1 MKFLIGFITSLIL
14 CMLLFIGAWLYFD
27 LPIDTN
33 DNTQTTNEMSQDT
46 SYSPTDNNTN
56 ETIDDNTNESNND
69 MSNETSNEQSEATDY
84 QSTNQPTQQELD
96 DTADNWMLTYKTINE
111 GTAENPYVTIN
122 GEKVDPKFVINENGS
137 LSQEYLQRE
146 EVNK

>member
-1 MKFLIGFITSLIL
+1 MKFLAGFITSLLL

-33 DNTQTTNEMSQDT
+33 NETQTNNETSQET
-46 SYSPTDNNTN
+46 SYSPTDDST
-56 ETIDDNTNESNND
+56 
-69 MSNETSNEQSEATDY
+69 NETSNEQSEATDY
-84 QSTNQPTQQELD
+84 QATNQPTQQELD
-96 DTADNWMLTYKTINE
+96 DTADNWMVTYKSINE

-146 EVNK
+146 EVN

>member
-27 LPIDTN
+27 FPIDTN
-33 DNTQTTNEMSQDT
+33 DNTQTTNETSQET
-46 SYSPTDNNTN
+46 SYSPTDENTN
-56 ETIDDNTNESNND
+56 ET
-69 MSNETSNEQSEATDY
+69 SNETTNEQSEATDY
-84 QSTNQPTQQELD
+84 QATNQPTQQELD

-146 EVNK
+146 EVYK

>member
-33 DNTQTTNEMSQDT
+33 DDTSTSQET
-46 SYSPTDNNTN
+46 SYSPTDNTTN
-56 ETIDDNTNESNND
+56 ETIDDTTNET
-69 MSNETSNEQSEATDY
+69 SNETSNEQSQATDY
-84 QSTNQPTQQELD
+84 QSSNHPTQQELD
-96 DTADNWMLTYKTINE
+96 DTADNWMVTYKSINE

-146 EVNK
+146 EVN

>member
-1 MKFLIGFITSLIL
+1 MKFLIGFITSLLL

-33 DNTQTTNEMSQDT
+33 NETQTTNETSQET
-46 SYSPTDNNTN
+46 SYSPTDDT
-56 ETIDDNTNESNND
+56 T
-69 MSNETSNEQSEATDY
+69 NETSNEQSQGTDY

>member
-1 MKFLIGFITSLIL
+1 MKFLIGFITSLLL

-33 DNTQTTNEMSQDT
+33 NETHTTNETSQET
-46 SYSPTDNNTN
+46 SYSPTDNT
-56 ETIDDNTNESNND
+56 
-69 MSNETSNEQSEATDY
+69 SNETSDEQSQATDY
-84 QSTNQPTQQELD
+84 QSSNNPTQQELD
-96 DTADNWMLTYKTINE
+96 DTADNWMVTYKSINE

-146 EVNK
+146 EVN

>member
-1 MKFLIGFITSLIL
+1 MKFLIGFITSLLL

-33 DNTQTTNEMSQDT
+33 NETQTTNETSQET
-46 SYSPTDNNTN
+46 SYSPT
-56 ETIDDNTNESNND
+56 ND
-69 MSNETSNEQSEATDY
+69 STNETSNEQSEATDY

>member
-33 DNTQTTNEMSQDT
+33 DNTLTTNETSQET
-46 SYSPTDNNTN
+46 SYSPTDETTN
-56 ETIDDNTNESNND
+56 ET
-69 MSNETSNEQSEATDY
+69 SNETSDEQSEATDY

-96 DTADNWMLTYKTINE
+96 DTADNWMITYKSINE

-146 EVNK
+146 EVN

>member
-1 MKFLIGFITSLIL
+1 MKFLAGFITSLLL

-33 DNTQTTNEMSQDT
+33 NETQTTNETSQET
-46 SYSPTDNNTN
+46 SYSPTDDST
-56 ETIDDNTNESNND
+56 
-69 MSNETSNEQSEATDY
+69 NETSNEQSQGTDY
-84 QSTNQPTQQELD
+84 QSTNHPTQQELD
-96 DTADNWMLTYKTINE
+96 DTADNWMVTYKTINE

-122 GEKVDPKFVINENGS
+122 GEKVDPKFVINENGT

-146 EVNK
+146 EVN

>member
-33 DNTQTTNEMSQDT
+33 DNTQTTNETSQET
-46 SYSPTDNNTN
+46 SYSPTDDTTN
-56 ETIDDNTNESNND
+56 DTTND
-69 MSNETSNEQSEATDY
+69 TSNEQSEATDY

-146 EVNK
+146 EVYK

>member
-1 MKFLIGFITSLIL
+1 MKFLIGFITSLLL

-33 DNTQTTNEMSQDT
+33 NETQTTNETSQET
-46 SYSPTDNNTN
+46 SYSPTD
-56 ETIDDNTNESNND
+56 ETTDD
-69 MSNETSNEQSEATDY
+69 TSNEQSEATDY

-146 EVNK
+146 EVYK

>member
-33 DNTQTTNEMSQDT
+33 DNTQTTNETSQET
-46 SYSPTDNNTN
+46 SYSPTDDTTN
-56 ETIDDNTNESNND
+56 D
-69 MSNETSNEQSEATDY
+69 TSNEQLEATDY

-146 EVNK
+146 EVN

>member
-33 DNTQTTNEMSQDT
+33 DNTQTTNETSQET
-46 SYSPTDNNTN
+46 SYSPTDDTTN
-56 ETIDDNTNESNND
+56 D
-69 MSNETSNEQSEATDY
+69 TSNEQLEATDY

-146 EVNK
+146 EVYK

>member
-14 CMLLFIGAWLYFD
+14 CMLLFIGAWFYFD

-33 DNTQTTNEMSQDT
+33 EETTTEET
-46 SYSPTDNNTN
+46 SYSPTN
-56 ETIDDNTNESNND
+56 ET
-69 MSNETSNEQSEATDY
+69 SNETSNEASNETSQGTDY

-111 GTAENPYVTIN
+111 GTADNPYVTIN
-122 GEKVDPKFVINENGS
+122 GDKVDPKFVINENGS

-146 EVNK
+146 EAYK

>member
-1 MKFLIGFITSLIL
+1 MKFLIGFITSLLL

-33 DNTQTTNEMSQDT
+33 NETQTTNETSQET
-46 SYSPTDNNTN
+46 SYSPTDDTTD
-56 ETIDDNTNESNND
+56 ETTDD
-69 MSNETSNEQSEATDY
+69 TSNEQSEATDY

-146 EVNK
+146 EVYK